1 MTVKAM
7 KTFGVMIMIIIRGGS
22 CLSR

>member
-1 MTVKAM
+1 MTVKTM